1 MIGLLRQTALWRTV
15 RGVKRRLMPP
25 RHDSVLSPELCG
37 HEIVI
42 PNPPAALEAGVAH
55 SWTLRITNQ
64 SAQAWAT
71 AGRQPVE
78 IVARWITCVGDIFG
92 EPVRLPLPTLLYPGE
107 PATLTIS
114 IPTPAFVGDFTL
126 EVDLDQVGG
135 GRFGERT
142 SLAKPAMVAVPVLG
156 PRATDI
162 DYHQVYRTA
171 NLQEN
176 HWWVVGGYYSRDEY
190 ERSSQGRLGMLIQHG
205 LTPDSRVLDIGCGT
219 GQMGDSLQGYL
230 SEKGAYYG
238 TDIGA
243 EAIAFCHERFNTPH
257 FVFRRGEMTRVPFD
271 ATDGPFDL
279 AIFFSV
285 FTHTFI
291 DESALLLAEA
301 KRLLGPNGC
310 VMVDIIVSP
319 LVERGSGNRGEM
331 VLNREHFFRIAGILG
346 FAPEVI
352 GRWPWNPHAERLML
366 LLRRSQT
373 S

>member
-1 MIGLLRQTALWRTV
+1 MSGWLRQTALWRTV
-15 RGVKRRLMPP
+15 RGVKRRLLPP
-25 RHDSVLSPELCG
+25 HHDEPFPAESCAYEMQ
-37 HEIVI
+37 VI
-42 PNPPAALEAGVAH
+42 GPPAALEASQTH
-55 SWTLRITNQ
+55 TWTLHITNQ
-64 SAQAWAT
+64 SADAWAT
-71 AGRQPVE
+71 AGLEAVE
-78 IVARWITCVGDIFG
+78 ISARWLTLNGDVFG
-92 EPVRLPLPTLLYPGE
+92 ELLEYPLQNAIYPGE
-107 PATLTIS
+107 PTIQTVT

-126 EVDLDQVGG
+126 EIDLVQPGG

-142 SLAKPAMVAVPVLG
+142 TQAKPALVAVPVLG
-156 PRATDI
+156 SRAMNI

-190 ERSSQGRLGMLIQHG
+190 EKSSQGRLGMLIQHG

-243 EAIAFCHERFNTPH
+243 EAIAFCHERFNKPN

-271 ATDGPFDL
+271 TTVGLFDL

-291 DESALLLAEA
+291 DESVLLLAEA
-301 KRLLGPNGC
+301 KRLLRPNGC

-319 LVERGSGNRGEM
+319 LVERSGGNRGEM
-331 VLNREHFFRIAGILG
+331 ILNQEHFFRIVGALG
-346 FAPEVI
+346 FAPEII

-366 LLRRSQT
+366 VLRRNQT